1 MTIWLQ
7 NRVQFLQQAACA
19 GLLPPIT
26 KLQRKQSKLWKY
38 TYGRKKNKDLGAD
51 RWSKNQE
58 PRLHGTSHIIVENV
72 EMLRESWSSMN
83 RGCKNDWHG
92 NWKTYNYIR
101 TGVLML
107 MRLNGSRS
115 LLHNLLLYFLWRWWS
130 HTQCRRSRS
139 SSRRVRM

>member
-1 MTIWLQ
+1 
-7 NRVQFLQQAACA
+7 V
-19 GLLPPIT
+19 
-26 KLQRKQSKLWKY
+26 KKY
-38 TYGRKKNKDLGAD
+38 IGTTYGRKKNKDLGGD

-58 PRLHGTSHIIVENV
+58 QRLHRTSHIIVQNV

-83 RGCKNDWHG
+83 PGCKNDWHG
-92 NWKTYNYIR
+92 NWKSYNYIR
-101 TGVLML
+101 TRGLML
-107 MRLNGSRS
+107 MRLSGSRL